1 MDRLVVDA
9 PSRHSGRGGRAVI
22 AAVATLTALAGLLW
36 HLRRRRDRRAIDR
49 RSAALLAAL
58 APTIDVVVVV
68 LGSGG
73 TVADAVRAL
82 GRIGP
87 LPVRSAFADVVAQ
100 ADGGRLLVDAI
111 ATLYDRLIPAYHP
124 MLGAIQTAERDGGAL
139 TAMLQSLA
147 DDAERA
153 RSWQAEAVAQRLS
166 VSLLLPLV
174 IFLLPAAVIGSLV
187 PLVIVGVRHL
197 GASAP

>member
-1 MDRLVVDA
+1 MVDA
-9 PSRHSGRGGRAVI
+9 SLGHPGRGGSAVI
-22 AAVATLTALAGLLW
+22 AAVVMTVALIGLLVYTRR
-36 HLRRRRDRRAIDR
+36 LRERRAAER
-49 RSAALLAAL
+49 RAAALLAAL

-87 LPVRSAFADVVAQ
+87 AAVRPAFADAVTQ
-100 ADGGRLLVDAI
+100 ADRGLLLADAI
-111 ATLYDRLIPAYHP
+111 AGLYDRLSPAYHP
-124 MLGAIQTAERDGGAL
+124 LLGAIQTAERDGGAL
-139 TAMLQSLA
+139 TSMLQSLA

-153 RSWQAEAVAQRLS
+153 RGWQAEAVAQRLS

-174 IFLLPAAVIGSLV
+174 LFLLPAAVIGSLV
-187 PLVIVGVRHL
+187 PLVIVGFRHL